1 MLEGYPGLAH
11 RAQPG
16 VWVRPG
22 YKGTEV
28 TVSQAITLK
37 EATQAGFGPYLYI
50 CAYVACVHMGVLQ
63 GQEQSAGLGAAEK
76 TKIRKTR
83 WISVTAIV

>member
-37 EATQAGFGPYLYI
+37 EATQAGFRPYLYI
-50 CAYVACVHMGVLQ
+50 CAYVACVHMGTPRPGTKPWPGGSREDE
-63 GQEQSAGLGAAEK
+63 GQKDGGYQ
-76 TKIRKTR
+76 
-83 WISVTAIV
+83 